1 MGRRNLVGAVYD
13 GNTADSRLARIQWLN
28 AEKLS
33 VGDTFFSLSEDR
45 SEGVKSEP
53 DEFELLKTRSMIEA
67 FIREAPAR
75 VENVIDLGIF
85 KGGSVLFLQEM
96 FRPRRLVGLDL
107 YELPP
112 RAGPLESRIARQG
125 LSDAVRLYYEID
137 QGDHLALERIMKENF
152 PDGRLDLVIDDCSHR
167 YAPTK
172 ASLNFLLPR
181 VRPLGLYVIEDWG
194 WAHWPGEEWQG
205 PDAKYRDE
213 TTPLSKLI
221 MELVITAA
229 SRNDIIGK
237 LTITSDSVYITK
249 GWPAT
254 DPEGF
259 DISTC
264 YLNRGKRSPLEPERT
279 SLRSQLYRAV
289 RDLGRRSGRT

>member
-1 MGRRNLVGAVYD
+1 VRDESD
-13 GNTADSRLARIQWLN
+13 GNTADSRQALMRWLN
-28 AEKLS
+28 DEKLS
-33 VGDTFFSLSEDR
+33 VGDTLFSLSADR
-45 SEGVKSEP
+45 SELVKSEP
-53 DEFELLKTRSMIEA
+53 NEFVLVKTRSMIEA
-67 FIREAPAR
+67 FIREAPER

-107 YELPP
+107 YRLAP
-112 RAGPLESRIARQG
+112 RAEPLESRIAQQE
-125 LSDAVRLYYEID
+125 LSDAIRLYYEID
-137 QGDHLALERIMKENF
+137 QGDHIALERIMKENF
-152 PDGRLDLVIDDCSHR
+152 PEGKLDLVIDDCSHL

-205 PDAKYRDE
+205 PHAIYGDE
-213 TTPLSKLI
+213 TTPLSILV
-221 MELVITAA
+221 MELVMTAA

-264 YLNRGKRSPLEPERT
+264 YLNRGKRFPLELERE
-279 SLRSQLYRAV
+279 SLRSQLYRAA
-289 RDLGRRSGRT
+289 RDLGKRLGHP